1 MSCEQPSPDQRIS
14 GLSYRPSYI
23 LNGMISIPEPAK
35 PSAIERDP
43 NSSSIGLLD
52 ILPVELLQYTL
63 HMLDFRSLSHLSRV
77 SLQGNEVVRSLPAY
91 RNLMKNAPHALAA
104 LGHTSL
110 ISLHSAN
117 ALYGTLLSE
126 QCISCGEYGAFLFLP
141 TCERCCYECLCSNQS
156 LWVIPTTLAKKCF
169 DLTPSQLKLLPITR
183 SIPGVYF
190 VGHRISRQRQL
201 KLTSVKAAKE
211 LGIKI
216 HGSTENM
223 AETLA
228 ARRSRGITE
237 KEYHTFLWLQ
247 RAPLQPLCQDLSR
260 LPTEGN
266 VPNDDCCGMASI
278 PFPSLLPNNTLENGL
293 WCRGCDRTFE
303 RYRFRQLVP
312 NVVSELVPPG
322 CDAFRIFLGM
332 QHRARSNAGFLEHI
346 THCHGVRE
354 LDFGL
359 G

>member
-223 AETLA
+223 AEALTP
-228 ARRSRGITE
+228 RRSGGITE
-237 KEYHTFLWLQ
+237 KEYYTFRGSKARHCCRSARICPGYQQ
-247 RAPLQPLCQDLSR
+247 RETFQTTIAAAWHLYLFLPSCQIILSKMGFGVAGVIGHLNAIDLDS
-260 LPTEGN
+260 
-266 VPNDDCCGMASI
+266 
-278 PFPSLLPNNTLENGL
+278 
-293 WCRGCDRTFE
+293 
-303 RYRFRQLVP
+303 
-312 NVVSELVPPG
+312 
-322 CDAFRIFLGM
+322 
-332 QHRARSNAGFLEHI
+332 
-346 THCHGVRE
+346 
-354 LDFGL
+354 
-359 G
+359 

>member
-1 MSCEQPSPDQRIS
+1 MCPLPRWRPQYKRNPS
-14 GLSYRPSYI
+14 
-23 LNGMISIPEPAK
+23 
-35 PSAIERDP
+35 SA
-43 NSSSIGLLD
+43 SIGLLN
-52 ILPVELLQYTL
+52 ILPVELLQFTL

-91 RNLMKNAPHALAA
+91 RNLMEHAPHALAA
-104 LGHTSL
+104 LGYTGL

-156 LWVIPTTLAKKCF
+156 LWVIPTTLARKCF
-169 DLTPSQLKLLPITR
+169 DLTLSQLKRLPIMR

-190 VGHRISRQRQL
+190 VEHRISRQRQL

-211 LGIKI
+211 LGIMI

-228 ARRSRGITE
+228 ARRSRGMTE
-237 KEYHTFLWLQ
+237 KEYHTFRWLQ
-247 RAPLQPLCQDLSR
+247 DAPLQPPCQDLSR

-266 VPNDDCCGMASI
+266 VPNDDCCGMASV
-278 PFPSLLPNNTLENGL
+278 PFPSLLQNNNLENGL

-303 RYRFRQLVP
+303 RYRFRQLAT
-312 NVVSELVPPG
+312 NVVSDLVPPS
-322 CDAFRIFLGM
+322 CDAFRIFLAM
-332 QHRARSNAGFLEHI
+332 QRRARSNTGFLEHI
-346 THCHGVRE
+346 KHCHGARD
-354 LDFGL
+354 LDFVLEGNK
-359 G
+359 